1 MSLKTDTLGM
11 VQCACGRYYS
21 VDRVGYC
28 KPCVDKLQE
37 EAVLEV
43 TRVRDPRPHN
53 WQLTGCE
60 NNNLMKGDIMS
71 YMKRHLEAVEG
82 TRATERLEKLIE
94 QHVQEWELTGSYNDD
109 EWAQGVYNGLLKA
122 INIMKNSEAL

>member
-1 MSLKTDTLGM
+1 
-11 VQCACGRYYS
+11 
-21 VDRVGYC
+21 
-28 KPCVDKLQE
+28 
-37 EAVLEV
+37 
-43 TRVRDPRPHN
+43 
-53 WQLTGCE
+53 
-60 NNNLMKGDIMS
+60 MS